1 MSDYKLTYWTS
12 RKRDAIFTLDKL
24 GEIARRFD
32 YPGVGRLVEKAQGG
46 AELDHGEREQIARML
61 ELEQRKL
68 GLGPID
74 EDPLAICGWFAVEEA
89 K

>member
-12 RKRDAIFTLDKL
+12 RRRDATFTLKEL
-24 GEIARRFD
+24 AEIARRFD
-32 YPGVGRLVEKAQGG
+32 YPGVARLVEQAEAG
-46 AELDHGEREQIARML
+46 AVLDTAEREQISRML

-74 EDPLAICGWFAVEEA
+74 EDPLAICGWFSVEAV